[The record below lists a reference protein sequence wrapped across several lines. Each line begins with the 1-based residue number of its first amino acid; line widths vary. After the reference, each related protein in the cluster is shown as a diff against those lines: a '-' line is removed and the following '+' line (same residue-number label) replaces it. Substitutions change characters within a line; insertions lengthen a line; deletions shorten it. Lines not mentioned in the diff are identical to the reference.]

1 METNHDHELPLLQG
15 QANDASN
22 NNNATNTNNSVGED
36 DLIESELGSEIDHV
50 IGAVVDSK
58 EKKKEKQHNI
68 TQLPGNNDVPSYV
81 ISSGLYLVLGAVLKK
96 RLGAKRVA
104 FSFYNTLKQAMETVP
119 DELPTIIQ
127 QRFDLVILGDDKE
140 LRYFDKLDGLT
151 DLPTLEQE
159 TRHYNTVYHGLAD
172 RINSVFSSLR
182 TNDHIKF
189 FPSLELQGLI
199 NNRRKCDNLL
209 SSFRLPRYYFT
220 FRVQATTDSWRN
232 WFITIRNG
240 TSMVFATMLQLRKVS
255 SIMLG
260 RPIDIEIERT
270 FLVITFDGT

>member
-15 QANDASN
+15 QANGASN
-22 NNNATNTNNSVGED
+22 NTKATNTNNSVGED

-50 IGAVVDSK
+50 IGAVVDSEERRK
-58 EKKKEKQHNI
+58 RSNSTKPMTVDPSTHYGRLFNQEYHDNIDFQNDFFPTVIGCLDKIPLINADNI

-81 ISSGLYLVLGAVLKK
+81 ISSGFYLVLGAVLKK

-140 LRYFDKLDGLT
+140 LRYSDELDGLT

-159 TRHYNTVYHGLAD
+159 TRHYNTV
-172 RINSVFSSLR
+172 
-182 TNDHIKF
+182 
-189 FPSLELQGLI
+189 
-199 NNRRKCDNLL
+199 
-209 SSFRLPRYYFT
+209 
-220 FRVQATTDSWRN
+220 
-232 WFITIRNG
+232 
-240 TSMVFATMLQLRKVS
+240 
-255 SIMLG
+255 
-260 RPIDIEIERT
+260 
-270 FLVITFDGT
+270 